1 MFLIISSFFVHIA
14 FLVSVFDIYFK
25 SPIVHGIKPQS
36 SPLEAPA
43 RRVVFMVADGLRAD
57 SFFEADDLFK
67 GNASHLRY
75 TSAEQIRCS
84 VNCVKINK
92 HNLSFLMT

>member
-1 MFLIISSFFVHIA
+1 MFSTMFLIISSFFVHFA

-25 SPIVHGIKPQS
+25 SPVIHGIEPQS
-36 SPLEAPA
+36 SPLEAPG
-43 RRVVFMVADGLRAD
+43 RRLVLIVADGLRAD

-75 TSAEQIRCS
+75 TAAEQLGCYF
-84 VNCVKINK
+84 N
-92 HNLSFLMT
+92 